1 MSKLSGHVAMITGAT
16 SGMGAETARRFVAEG
31 ASVVLTG
38 RSQERGQALAAELGE
53 ASRFIAMEAG
63 DENQIKAAVDF
74 TVAEFGRLDSLFNNA
89 GAVTHESRIDKI
101 TKAEFDYEIAVLLG
115 GVLFGIKHAVPI
127 MKAQKSGSI
136 INNASTAGHRTGH
149 GPALYSIAKAAV
161 LHLTR
166 VAALQFASRGIRVN
180 SISPGLIATPIFSI
194 GTDLDREQSAAALP
208 IIERE
213 LAKIAPLEDHGKP
226 EDIAATALFLAS
238 DDSRFITAQDIVVDG
253 GLVAG
258 YTTAESLE
266 KFGGLHAALTAA
278 YGDS

>member
-1 MSKLSGHVAMITGAT
+1 MSKLAGQVAMITGAT
-16 SGMGAETARRFVAEG
+16 SGMGAEAARRFVAEG
-31 ASVVLTG
+31 ARVVLTG
-38 RSQERGQALAAELGE
+38 RSHERGRALAAEIGVQ
-53 ASRFIAMEAG
+53 ARFIAMEAG
-63 DENQIKAAVDF
+63 DEDQIKAAVDF
-74 TVAEFGRLDSLFNNA
+74 TVAEF
-89 GAVTHESRIDKI
+89 
-101 TKAEFDYEIAVLLG
+101 DYEIGVLLG
-115 GVLFGIKHAVPI
+115 GVLFGIKHAVPV

-136 INNASTAGHRTGH
+136 INNASSAGHRAGH
-149 GPALYSIAKAAV
+149 GPVLYSVAKAAV

-166 VAALQFASRGIRVN
+166 VAALQLASHGIRVN
-180 SISPGLIATPIFSI
+180 SISPACIATPIFSI
-194 GTDLDREQSAAALP
+194 GTDLDYEQSVEALP

-213 LAKIAPLEDHGKP
+213 LAKIAPLQQAGKP
-226 EDIAATALFLAS
+226 KDIAATALFLAS

>member
-1 MSKLSGHVAMITGAT
+1 MSKLTDHVAMITGAT
-16 SGMGAETARRFVAEG
+16 SGMGAETARRFAAEG
-31 ASVVLTG
+31 ARVVLTG
-38 RSQERGQALAAELGE
+38 RSHARGRALAAEIGVQ
-53 ASRFIAMEAG
+53 ARFIAMEAG
-63 DENQIKAAVDF
+63 DEDQIKAAVDF
-74 TVAEFGRLDSLFNNA
+74 TVAEFGRLDCLFNNA

-101 TKAEFDYEIAVLLG
+101 TRAEFDYEIGVLLG
-115 GVLFGIKHAVPI
+115 GVLFGIKHAVPV

-136 INNASTAGHRTGH
+136 INNASSAGHRAGH
-149 GPALYSIAKAAV
+149 GPVLYSVAKAAV

-166 VAALQFASRGIRVN
+166 VAALQLASHGIRVN
-180 SISPGLIATPIFSI
+180 SISPACIATPIFSI
-194 GTDLDREQSAAALP
+194 GTDLDYEQSVEALP

-213 LAKIAPLEDHGKP
+213 LAKIAPLQQAGKP
-226 EDIAATALFLAS
+226 KDIAATALFLAS